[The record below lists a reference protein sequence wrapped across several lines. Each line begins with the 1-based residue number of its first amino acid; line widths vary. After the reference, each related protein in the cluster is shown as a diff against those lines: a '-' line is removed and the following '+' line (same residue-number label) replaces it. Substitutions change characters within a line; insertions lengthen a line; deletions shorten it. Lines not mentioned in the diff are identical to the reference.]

1 MLQLRMFTVLT
12 PKWLSTS
19 EIPNPQ
25 PAEFWLSTSNFYKEP
40 EANTYSIPVKS
51 PLEQSKPEP
60 APSTTRLLI
69 LTGPKRGKSVA
80 STKSCTPEFPTN
92 PPLGTATTG

>member
-1 MLQLRMFTVLT
+1 MLQFRMFTVLT
-12 PKWLSTS
+12 PKGLPTS

-25 PAEFWLSTSNFYKEP
+25 PPGFWLRTSTFSKEP
-40 EANTYSIPVKS
+40 EADRYSIPVKS

-69 LTGPKRGKSVA
+69 LTGPKRGKSGA
-80 STKSCTPEFPTN
+80 STKSCTPEFPTK